1 MRYGPL
7 YLSMSNIPSRHTIQ
21 SQRSQHDLRGFTL
34 VEISIVLLIIGILA
48 SIFAL
53 PLLGRAKLVNAQVTQ
68 ARLSVIETALS
79 LFIAQNHRLPCPA
92 NGALDATNSGV
103 TAAGTEANVDP
114 LSPTAVCALTN
125 QQGGVVPWKALGLS
139 LADVTDGW
147 GNVMTYRVDDTMIRP
162 QSMNLTLCS
171 PGGGTTLDP
180 SSTGLHLRC
189 NGACT
194 ASTFPGSCTS
204 TSAVVAGRG
213 IRVKDI
219 AGDLLANPAAT
230 PSTGVA
236 YVVISHGENGVGAY
250 TPAGVLVPDRT
261 PSTLG
266 TEEAKNAANLPN
278 TPAATYY
285 LVDNPSNYVE
295 DANHFD
301 DLVLRKTQIAAAT
314 KALLG
319 PRAY

>member
-1 MRYGPL
+1 M
-7 YLSMSNIPSRHTIQ
+7 
-21 SQRSQHDLRGFTL
+21 
-34 VEISIVLLIIGILA
+34 LLIIGILA

-79 LFIAQNHRLPCPA
+79 LFIAQNRRLPCPA
-92 NGALDATNSGV
+92 NGALDATNSAIALAGV
-103 TAAGTEANVDP
+103 EAVDSVVTP
-114 LSPTAVCALTN
+114 LACTLTN
-125 QQGGVVPWKALGLS
+125 QQGGVVPWKALGLA

-147 GNVMTYRVDDTMIRP
+147 GNVMTYRVDDTMIR
-162 QSMNLTLCS
+162 QDSMNLTLCS
-171 PGGGTTLDP
+171 PGGVPVADVSLG
-180 SSTGLHLRC
+180 GLHLRC
-189 NGACT
+189 NSACT

-213 IRVKDI
+213 IRVRDI
-219 AGDLLANPAAT
+219 AGNLLADPSVT

-250 TPAGVLVPDRT
+250 LPSGGLLTAGTPPA
-261 PSTLG
+261 G
-266 TEEAKNAANLPN
+266 TEEAKNAANLSN
-278 TPAATYY
+278 MPAATYY
-285 LVDNPSNYVE
+285 LVDNPGNYA
-295 DANHFD
+295 DGTSHFD

>member
-1 MRYGPL
+1 ML
-7 YLSMSNIPSRHTIQ
+7 NIPCPRNSQSRP
-21 SQRSQHDLRGFTL
+21 RQHNLSGFTL
-34 VEISIVLLIIGILA
+34 VEIAIVLLIIGILA

-68 ARLSVIETALS
+68 TRLEVIETALA
-79 LFIAQNHRLPCPA
+79 LFIAQNYRLPCPA
-92 NGALDATNSGV
+92 NGALDATNSAVPLAGV
-103 TAAGTEANVDP
+103 EAVDVALTACT
-114 LSPTAVCALTN
+114 LTN
-125 QQGGVVPWKALGLS
+125 QQGGVVPWKALGLA

-171 PGGGTTLDP
+171 PGGTGAVDV

-189 NGACT
+189 NSACT
-194 ASTFPGSCTS
+194 AATFPGSCTS
-204 TSAVVAGRG
+204 TSTVVAGRG
-213 IRVKDI
+213 IRVRDI
-219 AGDLLANPAAT
+219 AGNLLADPSVT

-236 YVVISHGENGVGAY
+236 YVVISHGENGAGAY
-250 TPAGVLVPDRT
+250 LPSGGLLTAGTPV
-261 PSTLG
+261 SG
-266 TEEAKNAANLPN
+266 TEELKNAANLAN
-278 TPAATYY
+278 TPAATFH
-285 LVDNPSNYVE
+285 LVDNPSNYA
-295 DANHFD
+295 DGMSHFD